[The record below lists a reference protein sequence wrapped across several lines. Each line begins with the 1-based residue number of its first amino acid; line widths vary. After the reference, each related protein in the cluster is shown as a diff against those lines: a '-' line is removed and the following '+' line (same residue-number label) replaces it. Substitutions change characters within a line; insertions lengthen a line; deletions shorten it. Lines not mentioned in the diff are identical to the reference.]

1 MNHSPTNDFQD
12 LTEALQILKCGA
24 QASHHIKLIVV
35 SRWLFVIYK
44 QQTMS
49 HYQLNYAAELLN

>member
-1 MNHSPTNDFQD
+1 MIH
-12 LTEALQILKCGA
+12 
-24 QASHHIKLIVV
+24 
-35 SRWLFVIYK
+35 K